1 MAIGDIG
8 ENGQLARLLVEK
20 ECGKESG
27 SVTTHVLKERES
39 IDPKMEAAVKKRSN
53 VKLLLLALRIKV
65 RLEGLVLIL
74 YIGCGLK
81 CLDIFANSYSI
92 IYCS

>member
-1 MAIGDIG
+1 MSVIQFVSFDLFSQMAIGDIG

-39 IDPKMEAAVKKRSN
+39 IAPKMEAAVKKRSN

-65 RLEGLVLIL
+65 RLKGLVLIR
-74 YIGCGLK
+74 YRM
-81 CLDIFANSYSI
+81 
-92 IYCS
+92 